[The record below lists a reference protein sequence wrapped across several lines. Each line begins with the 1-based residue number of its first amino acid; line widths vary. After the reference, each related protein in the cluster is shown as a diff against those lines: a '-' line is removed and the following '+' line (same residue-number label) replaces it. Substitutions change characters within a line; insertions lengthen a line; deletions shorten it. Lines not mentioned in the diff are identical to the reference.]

1 MVINQY
7 RATSSRCSISQVYR
21 RGLSNCESMPQVQG
35 AHEYE
40 ICENPRLHSILIL
53 FSVPYS
59 GGTSLEA
66 NFSAPYGGMSIDFSF
81 MDQIISLHADE

>member
-1 MVINQY
+1 
-7 RATSSRCSISQVYR
+7 
-21 RGLSNCESMPQVQG
+21 MPQVQG

-40 ICENPRLHSILIL
+40 ICEIQVSINTDSLPL
-53 FSVPYS
+53 FLVPYS